1 MSDLDSRLSAL
12 FLAAFA
18 SLEAG
23 TVRGAT
29 QDSTA
34 GWDSVATVT
43 LASLVEEEFG
53 ETFDMDEAADWI
65 SYQAVRLS
73 LEKRLGG

>member
-1 MSDLDSRLSAL
+1 MSDLDARLSSL

-18 SLEAG
+18 GLEASK
-23 TVRGAT
+23 VRSAT

-53 ETFDMDEAADWI
+53 EVFDMDEAADWT

>member
-1 MSDLDSRLSAL
+1 MSDLDARLSSL
-12 FLAAFA
+12 FLAAFPGLDVGA
-18 SLEAG
+18 
-23 TVRGAT
+23 VRAAT

-34 GWDSVATVT
+34 GWDSVATVM

-53 ETFDMDEAADWI
+53 EGFDMDEAADWS

-73 LEKRLGG
+73 LEKRLSG

>member
-1 MSDLDSRLSAL
+1 MSDLDARLSSL

-18 SLEAG
+18 SLDAT
-23 TVRGAT
+23 TVRAAT

-53 ETFDMDEAADWI
+53 EPFDMDEAADWT
-65 SYQAVRLS
+65 SYQTVRLS